1 MWSSIWC
8 VLQLFKDKYFHGQM
22 NPKVIVQK
30 ENTVF
35 IQTINFTSIIL
46 PWFINRDKCCVHREE
61 NYHSM
66 IQVIDYYLNFNDTL
80 QHINIYIFD
89 WYFGLLS
96 IYTRINKAFTGQKL
110 ASQQL
115 LCLKPCNDVFWIK
128 NIARVIK
135 T

>member
-35 IQTINFTSIIL
+35 IQTINFTSLIV
-46 PWFINRDKCCVHREE
+46 PSFINRDKCYVYRVK

-66 IQVIDYYLNFNDTL
+66 IQVIDYYHITMHFNISTFIYLTDILDCSVFTL
-80 QHINIYIFD
+80 
-89 WYFGLLS
+89 G
-96 IYTRINKAFTGQKL
+96 
-110 ASQQL
+110 
-115 LCLKPCNDVFWIK
+115 
-128 NIARVIK
+128 
-135 T
+135 